1 MTEPSPP
8 PAGHSS
14 GPLRVLGIDP
24 GLADLGYGIV
34 ERHPSTRK
42 ITWIEHG
49 TVRTAAGTPVASRLQ
64 KIYLELTR
72 IIREHAPHEVAV
84 EELFFASNVS
94 TAMTVAQARGVAILA
109 SAQSGVP
116 LGEYSPPQIKQAI
129 TGSGKAAKRQ
139 VQLMVKAVLE
149 LPELPRPDHAAD
161 ALAVALCHLHH
172 SAPMARAHLQAERE
186 RSATPANA
194 NKLLLAQQR
203 RRRKR

>member
-1 MTEPSPP
+1 LTAPSPP
-8 PAGHSS
+8 PAEHES

-24 GLADLGYGIV
+24 GLADLGYGLV
-34 ERHPSTRK
+34 ERDPATRK
-42 ITWIEHG
+42 ITWVEHG
-49 TVRTAAGTPVASRLQ
+49 TIRTTAGTPVAVRLL
-64 KIYLELTR
+64 KIYLELSR

-109 SAQSGVP
+109 SAQLGVP

-129 TGSGKAAKRQ
+129 TGSGRAAKRQ

-172 SAPMARAHLQAERE
+172 SAPIAQAHRRVAREGTE
-186 RSATPANA
+186 TPVNA

>member
-1 MTEPSPP
+1 MSEPSPSP
-8 PAGHSS
+8 SRHSA

-24 GLADLGYGIV
+24 GLADLGYGLV
-34 ERHPSTRK
+34 ARDPVSRK

-49 TVRTAAGTPVASRLQ
+49 TIQTAAGSPVAGRLQ
-64 KIYLELTR
+64 KIYRELTEL
-72 IIREHAPHEVAV
+72 IRRHAPDEVAI

-109 SAQSGVP
+109 SAQSGIP
-116 LGEYSPPQIKQAI
+116 LGEYSPPQIKQAV

-172 SAPMARAHLQAERE
+172 SAPIAKAHLRIERE
-186 RSATPANA
+186 RSATPDNT
-194 NKLLLAQQR
+194 NKLLLAQR